1 MTQTK
6 KNTEN
11 RIMETV
17 VKGYDHAILSVSM

>member
-17 VKGYDHAILSVSM
+17 FKGYNHAILSVSM